1 MKNISPNEK
10 KPSFHKKPGGG
21 KGLKKK
27 MSFGEDGCDFGTA
40 SWDTAEVPARSEVQ
54 SPLPV
59 AEASTV
65 PRTPFFGP
73 IFASTTNFVRPLP
86 RSAQAK
92 APAASD
98 VLVSSAAANRA
109 DSKSVKFTPT
119 LSSAF
124 QPCFKKRKTSSSV
137 LTGAKKTWPP
147 QAATVGPVLKTV
159 KKTSSVLDAKFSAER
174 DLLRRIQCAMR
185 VYEDRSRALFDSW
198 DGIVSMRGMNM
209 RTKSELLED
218 LLRASR
224 DDFDKL
230 FKTVHQ
236 AKLNPGTSSSSL
248 SSAMVMQE
256 PITEEEA
263 DLTEGEEEEEDFEGV
278 EQT

>member
-1 MKNISPNEK
+1 
-10 KPSFHKKPGGG
+10 
-21 KGLKKK
+21 
-27 MSFGEDGCDFGTA
+27 MSFGEDGCDFGTT
-40 SWDTAEVPARSEVQ
+40 SWDTAEVPVRSEVQ

-73 IFASTTNFVRPLP
+73 SFASTTDFVRPLP

-98 VLVSSAAANRA
+98 VLVSSAAAKRA

-124 QPCFKKRKTSSSV
+124 QPFFKKRKTSSSA
-137 LTGAKKTWPP
+137 LAGAKKTWPP
-147 QAATVGPVLKTV
+147 QAATVGPVLKTA

-218 LLRASR
+218 LLLASR

-230 FKTVHQ
+230 FKTVYQ
-236 AKLNPGTSSSSL
+236 AKLNPGTSSSSSSSL

-256 PITEEEA
+256 PITEEEP
-263 DLTEGEEEEEDFEGV
+263 DLTEGEEEDFEGV